1 MWFILKSFLASIST
15 EEKENLNTIII
26 HHQNI
31 ENVLRTERSVSKIVI
46 HENLQFEKAI
56 QKFYY
61 ILFFSFSNYEV
72 KPNQQHGK
80 LTVIWESY
88 CTERKYWILF
98 TKWVNDGII
107 FNVKVYHAIIILIA
121 KNFPRKII
129 EKSNFRKNNHFWNSL
144 TSAFTIH

>member
-1 MWFILKSFLASIST
+1 M
-15 EEKENLNTIII
+15 NTIII

-80 LTVIWESY
+80 LLQSFGKVIAQRENIEYYLQNES
-88 CTERKYWILF
+88 TM
-98 TKWVNDGII
+98 
-107 FNVKVYHAIIILIA
+107 A
-121 KNFPRKII
+121 
-129 EKSNFRKNNHFWNSL
+129 
-144 TSAFTIH
+144 